1 MWTSKILFL
10 EDKRMLDTSIEW
22 SAQGVMEV
30 KQSQVPSLKSVI
42 PAMVKDQQITDKE
55 VLCLRWFV
63 VHAMVK
69 EM

>member
-1 MWTSKILFL
+1 
-10 EDKRMLDTSIEW
+10 MLDTSIEW